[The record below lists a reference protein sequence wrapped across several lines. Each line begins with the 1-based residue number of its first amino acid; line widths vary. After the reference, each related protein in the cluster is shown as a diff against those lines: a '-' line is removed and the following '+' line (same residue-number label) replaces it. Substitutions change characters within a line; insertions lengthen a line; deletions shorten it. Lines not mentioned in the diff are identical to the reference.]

1 MKKSDIDDFS
11 LVDSIVKIKKNYGN
25 SFVPTQIKWITDF
38 NGAQINLNTR
48 YIITDCDNNLLILNL
63 GDNKLYKINLYGK
76 LMNVYCLGK
85 NNMTPR
91 GIALNNIG
99 ELFLTNIFNNKIIKY
114 SNVDYNRSSSFGD
127 DLNGPRGIECFMDYL
142 FICDYNNKRIR
153 IYNNK
158 DCSYINDI
166 FLDESTHGKKNVFL
180 YS

>member
-1 MKKSDIDDFS
+1 
-11 LVDSIVKIKKNYGN
+11 
-25 SFVPTQIKWITDF
+25 
-38 NGAQINLNTR
+38 
-48 YIITDCDNNLLILNL
+48 
-63 GDNKLYKINLYGK
+63 
-76 LMNVYCLGK
+76 MNVYCLGK

-158 DCSYINDI
+158 DSSYINDI